1 MIDLIWWSL
10 CWVSFEG
17 AKWAAPSRLLR
28 GRHWCQ
34 SVDHYFWRERR
45 LGDAA
50 VERVQQVQQVW
61 AQAGGHLSLLRYPQ
75 PGRALQSASLA
86 QQFRSATPCTVI
98 YNHTT
103 KINLATAPS
112 WWILYEKIAA
122 SLLTTFLLAP
132 LLESSSPYTQVL
144 LQDGTWTIL
153 RWRMRSWTKHSGS
166 PVTAGLPRM
175 KMTGR

>member
-28 GRHWCQ
+28 GGHWCQ

-45 LGDAA
+45 LRDAA
-50 VERVQQVQQVW
+50 IERVQQVQQVW
-61 AQAGGHLSLLRYPQ
+61 AQAGGHLPLLGHPQ

-86 QQFRSATPCTVI
+86 QQFRSATLLHSDETCT
-98 YNHTT
+98 
-103 KINLATAPS
+103 K
-112 WWILYEKIAA
+112 KIAA
-122 SLLTTFLLAP
+122 SLLTAFLLAA

-166 PVTAGLPRM
+166 PVTAGLPRI